1 MHALGALSL
10 VEQEWDDL
18 DAAEGHAHDLADI
31 ARRLDDVA
39 GRAAVSIIQ
48 ASLSLAGRDLDA
60 ELGLERLRGA
70 RVDLAGLE
78 SPRLQRS
85 VVALEARLMAAA
97 SDQRGAA
104 AVVDDAIAK
113 HPTSPALQAVR
124 ARLALAAGDPETA
137 VAALTA
143 PTADAYPMV
152 EIERNVLRALAL
164 RAMGEGDAALTSL
177 ERALASAEPE
187 GIRRPFLGAGSGV
200 RELLADH
207 LRRAVSHRW
216 FASELLRT
224 LDGVDSTRILPVELL
239 EPLSA
244 RESEVLRFLPTM
256 MSNSDIASELF
267 VSVNTVKTHVK
278 SIYRKL
284 DVTRRQDAVR
294 RARQL
299 HLL

>member
-39 GRAAVSIIQ
+39 GRAA
-48 ASLSLAGRDLDA
+48 
-60 ELGLERLRGA
+60 GA
-70 RVDLAGLE
+70 RSSRHRCLSPGEISTRSSVSSACAARESDLAGLE

-104 AVVDDAIAK
+104 AVVDDAIAR

-152 EIERNVLRALAL
+152 EIERDVL
-164 RAMGEGDAALTSL
+164 
-177 ERALASAEPE
+177 
-187 GIRRPFLGAGSGV
+187 GV
-200 RELLADH
+200 R
-207 LRRAVSHRW
+207 SH
-216 FASELLRT
+216 
-224 LDGVDSTRILPVELL
+224 
-239 EPLSA
+239 
-244 RESEVLRFLPTM
+244 
-256 MSNSDIASELF
+256 
-267 VSVNTVKTHVK
+267 
-278 SIYRKL
+278 
-284 DVTRRQDAVR
+284 
-294 RARQL
+294 
-299 HLL
+299 